1 MSKTYTARFG
11 GVITDGLTEQHLF
24 TADGA
29 YAYVVRDIVL
39 GNPTATA
46 ARIILLM
53 VSGSSRF
60 SLIDVDLAAEATAHL
75 ELRQRMEIGDQLHV
89 YAVSPG
95 LTAVVT
101 GYQLDQ

>member
-24 TADGA
+24 TADGS

-46 ARIILLM
+46 ARIIVLM
-53 VSGSSRF
+53 TSGSGRY
-60 SLIDVDLAAEATAHL
+60 SLIDQVLESEAASHL
-75 ELRQRMEIGDQLHV
+75 ELRQRMENGDQLHV

-95 LTAVVT
+95 LSALVT
-101 GYQLDQ
+101 GYQLEL